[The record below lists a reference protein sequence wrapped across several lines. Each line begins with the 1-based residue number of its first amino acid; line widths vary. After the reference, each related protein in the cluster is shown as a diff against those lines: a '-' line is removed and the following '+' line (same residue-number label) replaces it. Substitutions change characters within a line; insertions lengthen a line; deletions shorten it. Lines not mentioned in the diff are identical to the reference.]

1 MLIDPFVVIA
11 QIINFL
17 ILVALLKRFLYKPIT
32 QAMEMRSQRIERQLA
47 TAASKEKDAEAE
59 KELYLQKQQGLEAQ
73 KQAWLEQA
81 KQEVAQ
87 EKATLIKQAQTEVEQ
102 VRSQWYKTL
111 EQDQDKFTHELRDR
125 LTQQV
130 AITTRKALSDL
141 ANANLET
148 QIIDTFID
156 RLCNLDQLPKATI
169 STTSVS
175 NPNHIITIRS
185 SFTIP
190 EAKKESLIAV
200 IREQIAANAEVQFE
214 IVGDL
219 ICGIELRERDYKISW
234 NLEHYLTELEVATAK
249 ILAENNN
256 HLTEVRS
263 KSEISN

>member
-1 MLIDPFVVIA
+1 MLIDPFVVLA

-32 QAMEMRSQRIERQLA
+32 QAMETRSQRIERQLA

-59 KELYLQKQQGLEAQ
+59 KELYLQKQQELEAQ

-81 KQEVAQ
+81 RQEIEQ
-87 EKATLIKQAQTEVEQ
+87 EKATLIQQAQAEVAQ

-111 EQDQDKFTHELRDR
+111 EQDQDKFTRELRAR
-125 LTQQV
+125 LSRQV
-130 AITTRKALSDL
+130 AITSRKALLDL
-141 ANANLET
+141 ANANLEA

-156 RLCNLDQLPKATI
+156 RLYNLDQLQKNTI
-169 STTSVS
+169 NTTPFP

-190 EAKKESLIAV
+190 EEKQESLITA
-200 IREQIAANAEVQFE
+200 IREQIATNAKVQFE
-214 IVGDL
+214 IVRDF
-219 ICGIELRERDYKISW
+219 ICGIELRDRGYKIAW

-256 HLTEVRS
+256 RLTDI
-263 KSEISN
+263 K